1 MNGDVGVA
9 ETPDAATP
17 DTGALH
23 EAGMAAAREGRM
35 EEAARLME
43 RSVAVGPALP
53 FYFRNLCEVYRLLGR
68 PDEALA
74 AGLKATA
81 ADPADALAH
90 ANLSVLRYERLEPAE
105 AIASA
110 RRAIALAPNLPSG
123 HFGLAEASLL
133 MGDLALGWEEYEWR
147 WKLAGVPPLTP
158 GLDLAAW
165 DGQPLGEGRLLLV
178 ADQGFGDGVQ
188 FARFIPWAR
197 ERCPNLTIAASVEMQ
212 PLLAQVAPGVKL
224 TEAWAETADCIAFCP
239 LSTLPRLAGVRLET
253 IPAPI
258 PYLRADPRR
267 TAAWR
272 ARLDQLAPPRGRR
285 VGLVWA
291 GRPTH
296 RNDRN
301 RSAPLAA
308 LRAITDLAG
317 VTFVALQKGPAAAEV
332 AGYFGRAPLVNLGPE
347 LGDFDDTLA
356 VIDGLDLVLTVDTA
370 LAHLAGA
377 AGKPVWVMLP
387 HAPDWRWLMTLSD
400 SPWYPTMRLFRAPA
414 PRDWASVTGEVA
426 AALSLALDLGAPPAP
441 ARD

>member
-1 MNGDVGVA
+1 VSGEGAIA
-9 ETPDAATP
+9 EAQDA
-17 DTGALH
+17 GALH

-35 EEAARLME
+35 DEAARLME
-43 RSVAVGPALP
+43 QSVAVGPAPP

-68 PDEALA
+68 HDEALA
-74 AGLKATA
+74 AGLRATA

-110 RRAIALAPNLPSG
+110 ERAIALAPDLPAG

-133 MGDLALGWEEYEWR
+133 TGDLARGWEEYEWR
-147 WKLAGVPPLTP
+147 WQLTGVPPLTP
-158 GLDLAAW
+158 GLDLPAW
-165 DGQPLGEGRLLLV
+165 DGTPLKDGRLLLV
-178 ADQGFGDGVQ
+178 ADQGFGDGIQ

-197 ERCPNLTIAASVEMQ
+197 ERCPDLVIAASVELQ
-212 PLLAQVAPGVKL
+212 PLIAQVAQGVKL
-224 TEAWAETADCIAFCP
+224 FAAWAEATGCTACCP

-258 PYLRADPRR
+258 PYLRADPHR

-272 ARLDQLAPPRGRR
+272 ARLDELAALGGRR

-301 RSAPLAA
+301 RSAPLVA
-308 LRAITDLAG
+308 LDAITDLAG
-317 VTFVALQKGPAAAEV
+317 VTFVALQKGSAV
-332 AGYFGRAPLVNLGPE
+332 TQVGGYFGRAPLINLGPE
-347 LGDFDDTLA
+347 LDDFEDTLA
-356 VIDGLDLVLTVDTA
+356 AVDGLDLVITVDTA
-370 LAHLAGA
+370 IAHLAGA
-377 AGKPVWVMLP
+377 AGKTVWVMLP
-387 HAPDWRWLMTLSD
+387 HAPDWRWLMHRTD

-414 PRDWASVTGEVA
+414 PRDWASVAGQVA
-426 AALSLALDLGAPPAP
+426 TALRAALDL
-441 ARD
+441 